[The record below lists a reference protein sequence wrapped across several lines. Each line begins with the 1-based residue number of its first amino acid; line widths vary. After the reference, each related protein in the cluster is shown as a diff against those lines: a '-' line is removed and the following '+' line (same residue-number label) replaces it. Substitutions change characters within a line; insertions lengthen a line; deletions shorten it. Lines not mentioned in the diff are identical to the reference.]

1 MSVSSASVATA
12 EQVSTSS
19 LLAELGEIATLLM
32 VGRELAIVMVAK
44 PKFPSVYPSLGV
56 TVTSHTSPAAVA
68 EAGTE
73 LVL

>member
-19 LLAELGEIATLLM
+19 LSAVIGAIVTLLM
-32 VGRELAIVMVAK
+32 VGRELAIVMVAR

-56 TVTSHTSPAAVA
+56 TVTSHTSQAAVA

-73 LVL
+73 LML